1 MNKTYLII
9 LSMTAILGIGG
20 FGMYASWDYSN
31 PSVEISRLPEPIIIE
46 KVQEPI
52 TEKKEKSTVNHKMII
67 KVVDIMI
74 ENYDNGGK
82 ELSALDKKLGFKIT
96 GLGLRYGFV
105 IDENSEIVAH
115 FNPIRVG
122 LESYAMANSAES
134 KQQIFSTLDKEG
146 QIWIHYSFINPESD
160 KLEPKTSLLK
170 MHDGLIFGS
179 GFYN

>member
-1 MNKTYLII
+1 
-9 LSMTAILGIGG
+9 MTAILGIGG
-20 FGMYASWDYSN
+20 FGMYASYEYSN
-31 PSVEISRLPEPIIIE
+31 PYIDMHRAPDPVTIE
-46 KVQEPI
+46 KSQELI
-52 TEKKEKSTVNHKMII
+52 TEKKEELTLNHKMTVT
-67 KVVDIMI
+67 VVDVMI
-74 ENYDNGGK
+74 ENYDKGGN
-82 ELSALDKKLGFKIT
+82 ELSALDKKLGFKIA
-96 GLGLRYGFV
+96 GVGLRYGFV